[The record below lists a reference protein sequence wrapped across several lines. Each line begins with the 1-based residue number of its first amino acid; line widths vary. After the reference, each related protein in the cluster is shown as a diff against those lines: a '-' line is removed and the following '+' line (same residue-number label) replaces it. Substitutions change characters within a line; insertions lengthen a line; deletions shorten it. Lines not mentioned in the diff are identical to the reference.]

1 MRNLNSICTLGK
13 HIRSE
18 LQRFYCCRIR
28 LRRTAPSHTN
38 QVGICGSGLASL
50 FRFSWSCRLNGCLSL
65 CLSRR
70 CRLRLGR
77 NFGLSFCSFLCLLSF
92 RSSCSF
98 LRLCSLFTTFSLC
111 GGFLCCFCAFLRRCG
126 CFLGS
131 GFLSSR
137 CLFFRSS
144 CSFLLGF
151 FSFRFLGL
159 SLGFLFCFF
168 LSFSLGNFLCF
179 NLFCIFLHSY
189 HRYLMTGNGGKGYCG
204 IILRFFLI
212 SFCLRLFSLLN
223 SLCFLFLC
231 LCGFCFSLRSLFFC
245 FFGGFC
251 FLNLCTLRRF
261 GCFFCLG
268 RFFCCIRSLCLF
280 RNGGLLRSCRLGW
293 GQRFGWGFLR
303 LTFRSTCFRHSR
315 QCFFRL

>member
-38 QVGICGSGLASL
+38 QVGICGSGLVSL

-70 CRLRLGR
+70 CRLCLGR
-77 NFGLSFCSFLCLLSF
+77 SFGLSFCGFLCLLSF

-98 LRLCSLFTTFSLC
+98 LRLCNLFTAFRLC

-131 GFLSSR
+131 GFLSGR

-151 FSFRFLGL
+151 FSLSFLGL
-159 SLGFLFCFF
+159 CLGLLFCFF

-179 NLFCIFLHSY
+179 DQLCIFLHSY

-212 SFCLRLFSLLN
+212 SLCLRLFSLLN
-223 SLCFLFLC
+223 SLRFLFLC
-231 LCGFCFSLRSLFFC
+231 LCGFCFSLCNLFLC
-245 FFGGFC
+245 FFRGFC
-251 FLNLCTLRRF
+251 FLSLCALRRF

-268 RFFCCIRSLCLF
+268 RFFCRIGSF
-280 RNGGLLRSCRLGW
+280 RFLRDGGLLRSCRLGW
-293 GQRFGWGFLR
+293 VQCFGRGFLR